1 MSMKALH
8 TGDNPVKVTGSMMQ
22 NLVKFNARED
32 KIAQLDA
39 QISEFENNLKN
50 LETQKSELLPQTT
63 NEDRKTAKE
72 ATKDIKGIDKEM
84 SNIEHQKSKADSERE
99 KLTNERTSVLGGLN
113 VSLVA
118 NEDKENDANALSAE
132 LNDVSFDVNQMPVM
146 PEATEP
152 TSEAMPV
159 MPEATEPTSEA
170 MPVMPESTEPAPEAM
185 PVMPEATEPAP
196 EAMPVMPE
204 ATEPAPEAMPVMP
217 EATEAMPVMPEATE
231 PAPEA
236 MPVMPET
243 EESAP
248 EVTVAPKT
256 EENKPWDAIP
266 EIPIVPIYDFDEKT
280 EPKKESI
287 TPDTIKAIDDI
298 INNANKKKE
307 EVDIEP
313 MPVAKEVKK
322 QEEPKA
328 EVKAEEPKKES
339 AKEDIDDEMPEIKDI
354 TLKDYIKFPNYQA
367 WLFTFA
373 EDVYKKESFTTKD
386 ILALEKKEG
395 FVSERRF
402 NTGRAK
408 QAIALTNENNKLIDK
423 TREAIVARN
432 ASQILAK
439 NLTDEL
445 NDTKMKLDDL
455 TDKYENQSNKLA
467 DTEKELADTKDV
479 LAQTKEELEK
489 TQKELTTFQNT
500 FNKMRG
506 IIENN
511 ASGEGAAKKKTN
523 N

>member
-1 MSMKALH
+1 
-8 TGDNPVKVTGSMMQ
+8 
-22 NLVKFNARED
+22 
-32 KIAQLDA
+32 
-39 QISEFENNLKN
+39 
-50 LETQKSELLPQTT
+50 
-63 NEDRKTAKE
+63 
-72 ATKDIKGIDKEM
+72 
-84 SNIEHQKSKADSERE
+84 
-99 KLTNERTSVLGGLN
+99 
-113 VSLVA
+113 
-118 NEDKENDANALSAE
+118 
-132 LNDVSFDVNQMPVM
+132 
-146 PEATEP
+146 
-152 TSEAMPV
+152 
-159 MPEATEPTSEA
+159 
-170 MPVMPESTEPAPEAM
+170 
-185 PVMPEATEPAP
+185 MPEATEPAP

-204 ATEPAPEAMPVMP
+204 ATEPAP
-217 EATEAMPVMPEATE
+217 EAMPVMPEATE

-313 MPVAKEVKK
+313 MPVAEEVKK
-322 QEEPKA
+322 QEESKA

>member
-39 QISEFENNLKN
+39 QISEFENNLKD

-84 SNIEHQKSKADSERE
+84 SNIEHQKSKADSDRE
-99 KLTNERTSVLGGLN
+99 KLINERTSVLGGLN

-152 TSEAMPV
+152 ASEV
-159 MPEATEPTSEA
+159 T
-170 MPVMPESTEPAPEAM
+170 

-204 ATEPAPEAMPVMP
+204 ATEPAP
-217 EATEAMPVMPEATE
+217 EAMPVMPEATE

-313 MPVAKEVKK
+313 MPVAEEVKK

-339 AKEDIDDEMPEIKDI
+339 AKEDIADEMPEIKDI